1 MKKIFKLVII
11 TMVTILGCSLYNFT
25 YANEEDG
32 RLVDIPVPPSSTGQ
46 AGFTVEESK
55 NQEEHYSEQANNKYE
70 FNYNKEIEEE
80 QKREE
85 QTENKVTDTIS
96 DITEKNNEI
105 SNTNINQNINEITK
119 KCHLELK
126 EVSSRLTMLELDEK
140 IVKLPGNM
148 YIRGDLD

>member
-55 NQEEHYSEQANNKYE
+55 NQEGHYSEQANNKYE

-105 SNTNINQNINEITK
+105 SNTNINQNINEITNTNTESKDNKMVTIISIAVVLFIIVLIIVNSK
-119 KCHLELK
+119 KK
-126 EVSSRLTMLELDEK
+126 NK
-140 IVKLPGNM
+140 
-148 YIRGDLD
+148 

>member
-85 QTENKVTDTIS
+85 R
-96 DITEKNNEI
+96 EKRF
-105 SNTNINQNINEITK
+105 
-119 KCHLELK
+119 LGA
-126 EVSSRLTMLELDEK
+126 
-140 IVKLPGNM
+140 PP
-148 YIRGDLD
+148 